1 MTRAHFAAT
10 LLLGLALSANVDAAE
25 VLRGDVAR
33 SAASPIVMCP
43 TPPRTSLYSGTLAFK
58 DYFWVGDTMAFDA
71 NGNLYGVDGTVLQL
85 LDTSLRP
92 IGKVKLPEEASSL
105 AVDAVGFAYVLGKSG
120 VVYVFSAE
128 GTFQRRFALPNLTP
142 PVGAISIDVSP
153 NGCTL
158 VYLGDGG
165 FANRYDACAQMP
177 LPSIAAG
184 ERFQAIRALNDGG
197 FAGAAGDSIKFYDTT
212 GRLVYE
218 LLASPGSPVLAM
230 AFDAEPNFMWIA
242 NATSLFRMHI
252 TDHAVAAKTAIVD
265 PHNVIVFGELRPSA
279 TALPP
284 LAQAKRRS
292 ARH

>member
-1 MTRAHFAAT
+1 MTLARLAAAM
-10 LLLGLALSANVDAAE
+10 LLGLAVSVSAEAAE

-33 SAASPIVMCP
+33 SAATPIVMCP

-58 DYFWVGDTMAFDA
+58 NYFWVGDAMAFDA
-71 NGNLYGVDGTVLQL
+71 NGNLYGVDGTALQS

-92 IGKVKLPEEASSL
+92 VRQVKLPEESSSL
-105 AVDAVGFAYVLGKSG
+105 AVDAAGFAYVVGKSG
-120 VVYVFSAE
+120 VVYVYSAD
-128 GTFQRRFALPNLTP
+128 GGFQRRFLLPNLTE

-158 VYLGDGG
+158 VYIGDGG
-165 FANRYDACAQMP
+165 FANRYDTCAQMP
-177 LPSIAAG
+177 LPAIAAG
-184 ERFQAIRALNDGG
+184 ERFQAIRALSDGG
-197 FAGAAGDSIKFYDTT
+197 FAGAAGDHIKFYDST

-218 LLASPGSPVLAM
+218 LLASPGAPVLAM

-242 NATSLFRMHI
+242 NETSLFRMRI
-252 TDHAVAAKTAIVD
+252 TDHAITAKTSIMD

-279 TALPP
+279 MMFPP

-292 ARH
+292 ARP